1 MTLKLIMKNGS
12 ARTIHDISFSKFC
25 IVWTDAK
32 LRNCMIKI
40 NTGTLT
46 ELLDPNEIKDIVP
59 D

>member
-1 MTLKLIMKNGS
+1 MKNGS

>member
-1 MTLKLIMKNGS
+1 MILNLIMKNGS
-12 ARTIHDISFSKFC
+12 VRTIHDTSFSKFC

-40 NTGTLT
+40 NTGSST

>member
-1 MTLKLIMKNGS
+1 MTLKIIMADGS
-12 ARTIHDISFSKFC
+12 TRIVHNVAFSKFC

-32 LRNCMIKI
+32 LRNCKIKI
-40 NTGTLT
+40 DTGSST